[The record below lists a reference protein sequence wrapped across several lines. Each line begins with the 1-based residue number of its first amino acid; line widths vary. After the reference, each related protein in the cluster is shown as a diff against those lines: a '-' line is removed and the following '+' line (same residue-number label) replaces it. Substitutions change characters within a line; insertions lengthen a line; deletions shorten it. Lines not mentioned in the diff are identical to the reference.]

1 MRKLVILFF
10 LAINIVSC
18 QKEPNTEI
26 VSPALAAQSLLNVSY
41 GSDPLQT
48 MDIYLP
54 AGRSDTTK
62 VLIMVHGGAWIGGD
76 KSEMTPFVK
85 ILQQRLAGYAII
97 NINYR
102 LATSLTNHFPTQEN
116 DMKAVVD
123 FLVVKGSEYQ
133 ISQKF
138 ILLGAS
144 AGAHMALLQG
154 YKYNSPS
161 IKAVVD
167 FFGPSDMAELFNNT
181 TDPSGLI
188 VFQLLMGGTPSTNPL
203 MYQLS
208 SPLNFVTSQSPPTII
223 LHGEIDELV
232 PVSQSLLLKNK
243 LQSSGIEHK
252 LIIYPNLGHDIWPEA
267 TMTDAFNQVEAFIK
281 ANVQ

>member
-1 MRKLVILFF
+1 MRKLAILFF
-10 LAINIVSC
+10 LAITVVSC
-18 QKEPNTEI
+18 QRELTIELAP
-26 VSPALAAQSLLNVSY
+26 PALPAQSLLNVSY
-41 GSDPLQT
+41 GSDPMQS

-62 VLIMVHGGAWIGGD
+62 ILIMVHGGTWISGD

-85 ILQQRLAGYAII
+85 ILQQRLPGYAIV

-102 LATSLTNHFPTQEN
+102 LATTVTNHFPTQEN

-123 FLVVKGSEYQ
+123 FLVVKGGEYR

-138 ILLGAS
+138 VLLGAS
-144 AGAHMALLQG
+144 AGAHMSLLQA

-167 FFGPSDMAELFNNT
+167 FFGPSDMVDLFNNT
-181 TDPSGLI
+181 TDPSSLMA
-188 VFQLLMGGTPSTNPL
+188 FQLLMGGTPAGNPL
-203 MYQLS
+203 MFQQS
-208 SPLNFVTSQSPPTII
+208 SPLNFVSSQSPPTII
-223 LHGEIDELV
+223 LHGEIDNLV

-243 LQSSGIEHK
+243 LQSSGIEHR
-252 LIIYPNLGHDIWPEA
+252 LIIYPNLGHDIWPDA
-267 TMTDAFNQVEAFIK
+267 TMTDAFNQIEAFIK